1 VSKSYTFD
9 ITKCDE
15 IFDLLVTDGQIVV
28 PKGLKLPLIEQRKKR
43 GYCKFHNFIGH
54 KTSQCVLFRDL
65 VQKALIEGRLKFGE
79 KPKVMQVD
87 SDPLKNVDTLY
98 AEPHE
103 IPMVEAMEV
112 TDKQVQEVPEEE
124 YTEKMK
130 VVYPH
135 AEEDLIDFLNRCKLD
150 KKKGYVVSSLQRC
163 MRQRGY

>member
-1 VSKSYTFD
+1 
-9 ITKCDE
+9 
-15 IFDLLVTDGQIVV
+15 
-28 PKGLKLPLIEQRKKR
+28 
-43 GYCKFHNFIGH
+43 
-54 KTSQCVLFRDL
+54 L
-65 VQKALIEGRLKFGE
+65 VQKALIEGRLKLGE